1 MNIFEERN
9 FNVDDRNKLKNVIE
23 SVIVAMEEIKDLTDS
38 MNDDIKSRCEALNE
52 GIDDKDLMIK
62 PALIKKMAK
71 SKMKNKEDFVI
82 VFTQSW
88 CAHCEK
94 FRDMLDEYLPKHHVI
109 VYDVVIDKD
118 PNPDRSGNIKKIQ
131 SYFKTM
137 DSTPSLYYVEKGKV
151 KDELENGDDGIT
163 KEKFDS
169 WVQNFKLD
177 EKK

>member
-1 MNIFEERN
+1 MKKIMYITTLCFLLLLSGCGGYTRDETPGALRT
-9 FNVDDRNKLKNVIE
+9 I
-23 SVIVAMEEIKDLTDS
+23 SVADMEK
-38 MNDDIKSRCEALNE
+38 
-52 GIDDKDLMIK
+52 
-62 PALIKKMAK
+62 
-71 SKMKNKEDFVI
+71 KMKNKEDFVI

-163 KEKFDS
+163 KEKFDC

>member
-1 MNIFEERN
+1 MEVFMKKIMYITTLCFLLLLSGCGGYTRDETPGALRT
-9 FNVDDRNKLKNVIE
+9 I
-23 SVIVAMEEIKDLTDS
+23 SVADMEK
-38 MNDDIKSRCEALNE
+38 
-52 GIDDKDLMIK
+52 
-62 PALIKKMAK
+62 
-71 SKMKNKEDFVI
+71 KMKNKEDFVI

-131 SYFKTM
+131 TM

>member
-1 MNIFEERN
+1 MEVFMKKIMYITTLCFLLLLSGCGGYTRDETPGALRT
-9 FNVDDRNKLKNVIE
+9 I
-23 SVIVAMEEIKDLTDS
+23 SVADMEK
-38 MNDDIKSRCEALNE
+38 
-52 GIDDKDLMIK
+52 
-62 PALIKKMAK
+62 
-71 SKMKNKEDFVI
+71 KMKNKEDFVI

-169 WVQNFKLD
+169 WVQNLKLD

>member
-1 MNIFEERN
+1 MKKIMYITSLCFLLLLTGCSGYTRDETPG
-9 FNVDDRNKLKNVIE
+9 
-23 SVIVAMEEIKDLTDS
+23 EIKTIS
-38 MNDDIKSRCEALNE
+38 VAEME
-52 GIDDKDLMIK
+52 
-62 PALIKKMAK
+62 KKMKA
-71 SKMKNKEDFVI
+71 KEDFVI

-94 FRDMLDEYLPKHHVI
+94 FKEMLDKYLPKHHVV

-131 SYFKTM
+131 SYFKSM
-137 DSTPSLYYVEKGKV
+137 DSTPSLYYVEKGKI
-151 KDELENGDDGIT
+151 KDELEAGDDGIT
-163 KEKFDS
+163 EEKFDS

>member
-1 MNIFEERN
+1 MCIRDSITTLCFLLLLSGCGGYTRDETPGALRT
-9 FNVDDRNKLKNVIE
+9 I
-23 SVIVAMEEIKDLTDS
+23 SVADMEK
-38 MNDDIKSRCEALNE
+38 
-52 GIDDKDLMIK
+52 
-62 PALIKKMAK
+62 
-71 SKMKNKEDFVI
+71 KMKNKEDFVI

>member
-1 MNIFEERN
+1 MKKIMYITTLCFLLLLSGCGGYTRDETPGALRT
-9 FNVDDRNKLKNVIE
+9 I
-23 SVIVAMEEIKDLTDS
+23 SVADMEK
-38 MNDDIKSRCEALNE
+38 
-52 GIDDKDLMIK
+52 
-62 PALIKKMAK
+62 
-71 SKMKNKEDFVI
+71 KMKNKEDFVI

-137 DSTPSLYYVEKGKV
+137 DSTPFLYYVEKGKV

>member
-1 MNIFEERN
+1 MKKIMYITTSCFLLLLSGCGGYTRDETPGALRT
-9 FNVDDRNKLKNVIE
+9 I
-23 SVIVAMEEIKDLTDS
+23 SVADMEK
-38 MNDDIKSRCEALNE
+38 
-52 GIDDKDLMIK
+52 
-62 PALIKKMAK
+62 
-71 SKMKNKEDFVI
+71 KMKNKEDFVI

>member
-1 MNIFEERN
+1 MKKIMYITTLCFLLLLSGCGGYTRDETPGALRT
-9 FNVDDRNKLKNVIE
+9 I
-23 SVIVAMEEIKDLTDS
+23 SVADMEK
-38 MNDDIKSRCEALNE
+38 
-52 GIDDKDLMIK
+52 
-62 PALIKKMAK
+62 
-71 SKMKNKEDFVI
+71 KMKNKEDFVI

-137 DSTPSLYYVEKGKV
+137 DSTPSLYYVEKG
-151 KDELENGDDGIT
+151 LSLIHI
-163 KEKFDS
+163 
-169 WVQNFKLD
+169 
-177 EKK
+177 

>member
-1 MNIFEERN
+1 MKKIMYITTLCFLLLLSGCGGYTRDETPGALRT
-9 FNVDDRNKLKNVIE
+9 I
-23 SVIVAMEEIKDLTDS
+23 SVADMEK
-38 MNDDIKSRCEALNE
+38 
-52 GIDDKDLMIK
+52 
-62 PALIKKMAK
+62 
-71 SKMKNKEDFVI
+71 KMKNKEDFVI

-151 KDELENGDDGIT
+151 KDELENGDYGIT

>member
-1 MNIFEERN
+1 MEVFMKKIMYITTLCFLLLLSGCGGYTRDETPGALRT
-9 FNVDDRNKLKNVIE
+9 I
-23 SVIVAMEEIKDLTDS
+23 SVADMEK
-38 MNDDIKSRCEALNE
+38 
-52 GIDDKDLMIK
+52 
-62 PALIKKMAK
+62 
-71 SKMKNKEDFVI
+71 KMKNKEDFVI

-118 PNPDRSGNIKKIQ
+118 PNPDCSGNIKKIQ

>member
-1 MNIFEERN
+1 MKKIMYITTLCFLLLLSGCGGYTRDETPGALRT
-9 FNVDDRNKLKNVIE
+9 I
-23 SVIVAMEEIKDLTDS
+23 SVADMEK
-38 MNDDIKSRCEALNE
+38 
-52 GIDDKDLMIK
+52 
-62 PALIKKMAK
+62 
-71 SKMKNKEDFVI
+71 KMKNKEDFVI

-163 KEKFDS
+163 KEKFNS

>member
-1 MNIFEERN
+1 MKKIMYITTLCFLLLLSGCGGYTRDETPGALRT
-9 FNVDDRNKLKNVIE
+9 I
-23 SVIVAMEEIKDLTDS
+23 SVADMEK
-38 MNDDIKSRCEALNE
+38 
-52 GIDDKDLMIK
+52 
-62 PALIKKMAK
+62 
-71 SKMKNKEDFVI
+71 KMKNKEDFVI

-137 DSTPSLYYVEKGKV
+137 DSTPSLYYVEKVRSKMNWKTAMMESRKKNSTAGSKTLSSMKRNKKFALNSV
-151 KDELENGDDGIT
+151 EN
-163 KEKFDS
+163 
-169 WVQNFKLD
+169 
-177 EKK
+177 

>member
-1 MNIFEERN
+1 MKKIMYITTLCFLLLLSGCGGYTRDETPGALRT
-9 FNVDDRNKLKNVIE
+9 I
-23 SVIVAMEEIKDLTDS
+23 SVADMEK
-38 MNDDIKSRCEALNE
+38 
-52 GIDDKDLMIK
+52 
-62 PALIKKMAK
+62 
-71 SKMKNKEDFVI
+71 KMKNKEDFVI

-151 KDELENGDDGIT
+151 KDELENGDDLSLIHI
-163 KEKFDS
+163 
-169 WVQNFKLD
+169 
-177 EKK
+177 

>member
-1 MNIFEERN
+1 MEVFMKKIMYITTLCFLLLLSGCGGYTRDETPGALRT
-9 FNVDDRNKLKNVIE
+9 I
-23 SVIVAMEEIKDLTDS
+23 SVADMEK
-38 MNDDIKSRCEALNE
+38 
-52 GIDDKDLMIK
+52 
-62 PALIKKMAK
+62 
-71 SKMKNKEDFVI
+71 KMKNKEDFVI

-88 CAHCEK
+88 CAHWEK

>member
-1 MNIFEERN
+1 MKKIMYITTLCFLLLLSGCGGYTRDETPGALRT
-9 FNVDDRNKLKNVIE
+9 I
-23 SVIVAMEEIKDLTDS
+23 SVADMEK
-38 MNDDIKSRCEALNE
+38 
-52 GIDDKDLMIK
+52 
-62 PALIKKMAK
+62 
-71 SKMKNKEDFVI
+71 KMKNKEDFVI

-88 CAHCEK
+88 CAHSEK